1 MKGNDMLLKHLA
13 AYWFKEEF
21 HHICKSSPAIDHSN
35 HIKSTDMKKIFVL
48 VTALVFTFQVRVHAD
63 EGMWLL
69 SLIGQV
75 NMDEMTEMGLQLTAD
90 QIYSVNHASLK
101 DAVGA
106 LDRGSCTAELV
117 SPDGLLLTN
126 HHCGYGEIQNHS
138 SLEHDYLKDGF
149 WAMTRDEEL
158 PNEGKTITFLVRM
171 EEVTDRIMP
180 ELNEQMGLQE
190 RAGKVRSLSQAII
203 DEATDGTH
211 YEASVRSMFNGN
223 RYFLFVTETYR
234 DVRLVGA
241 PPESIGKFG
250 ADTDNWMWPRHTGD
264 FSMFRV
270 YTGPDGLPA
279 DYSPDNI
286 PLKSKHFL
294 PISLKGYEKG
304 DFTMVMGFPGS
315 TSRYMTSWE
324 VQESL
329 EVDHPIRIQV
339 RGIKQDLMMD
349 DMQRSE
355 KVRIQYASKYSR
367 SSNYWKN
374 SIGMMEALKKL
385 KVTETKQQQEA
396 DFTAWVN
403 QDVTRKEMYGH
414 ALSDIE
420 SAVVGRRDL
429 QVASSYI
436 IEAYFLGME
445 TVLFGRNLRELEMAL
460 DNPEPD
466 QERIQMITAALK
478 ESAEDFF
485 KDYNAPTDEKIT
497 AAMINVLMDELD
509 DEYLPAS
516 ILEVKTKYKGNSA
529 KYVENYFKKSILTDQ
544 DRYNAF
550 MDNPSLKVL
559 RKDPGYQAVLASQK
573 LYEIGARMAEF
584 EESYMRGT
592 RLYLK
597 GLIEMYPDK
606 DFYSDAN
613 STMRMNYGV
622 VGDYYPRDAV
632 LYTHFTTL
640 KGVMEKEDPDNFE
653 FIVPDRLKQLYKAKD
668 YGRYGVDGTMHVCFT
683 SNNDITGGNSGSPV
697 MNANG
702 ELLGL
707 AFDGNWEA
715 MSGDVAFV
723 PKLQKCI
730 SVDIRYVLFIID
742 KYAGAGHL
750 VREMTLVD

>member
-1 MKGNDMLLKHLA
+1 MLLKHLA
-13 AYWFKEEF
+13 ASWFKEEF
-21 HHICKSSPAIDHSN
+21 HHICKSSLAIDHSN
-35 HIKSTDMKKIFVL
+35 HIKSTVMKKIFVL
-48 VTALVFTFQVRVHAD
+48 VTALVFTIQVRVHAD

-126 HHCGYGEIQNHS
+126 HHCGYGEIQAHS

-180 ELNEQMGLQE
+180 ELNEQMGMQE
-190 RAGKVRSLSQAII
+190 RAGKVRSISQAII

-250 ADTDNWMWPRHTGD
+250 YDTDNWMWPRQTGD

-279 DYSPDNI
+279 DYSPENI
-286 PLKSKHFL
+286 PLKPKHFL
-294 PISLKGYEKG
+294 PISLKGYDKG

-339 RGIKQDLMMD
+339 RGIKQELMMD
-349 DMQRSE
+349 DMQKSD
-355 KVRIQYASKYSR
+355 KVRIQYSSKYSR

-403 QDVTRKEMYGH
+403 QDAARKEMYGH

-420 SAVVGRRDL
+420 SAVAGRRDL

-460 DNPEPD
+460 AEPEPD
-466 QERIQMITAALK
+466 QEKIQMITDALK
-478 ESAEDFF
+478 ENAEGFF
-485 KDYNAPTDEKIT
+485 KDYNPPTDEKIT
-497 AAMINVLMDELD
+497 TAMINVLMDELD
-509 DEYLPAS
+509 DQYLPAS
-516 ILEVKTKYKGNSA
+516 ILEVKTKYKGNSV

-550 MDNPSLKVL
+550 MDNPSLKAL

-640 KGVMEKEDPDNFE
+640 KGVMEKEDPNNFE

-668 YGRYGVDGTMHVCFT
+668 YGPYGVDGTMHVCFT
-683 SNNDITGGNSGSPV
+683 TNNDITGGNSGSPV

-750 VREMTLVD
+750 VREMTLVE